1 MRIGF
6 ICGLVVLVMV
16 AWLLYTLG
24 GDASSGLTESCLAFG
39 GTDVTCGR

>member
-6 ICGLVVLVMV
+6 ICDIVILAVG

-24 GDASSGLTESCLAFG
+24 GDAPSSFTGSCLAFG